1 MKLLNKLYMAQHL
14 IFEGA
19 ELAGKSWLMSQ
30 VYNHL
35 EPKYNQNKNILD
47 GCHWFNCD
55 IGVYGTGHGQKV
67 IDGYL
72 GIFEELREKN
82 LIVEKLHISD
92 KVYNQ
97 IYNNLE
103 LDYSLVEDR
112 LQNLDF
118 KIILI
123 KFPEDENILEKRIQD
138 RLNIYPNYKNILHSA
153 TWYIEQQ
160 HKYIKA
166 VKESRLPSLVVET
179 NTLPDDKLVQ
189 DILHWI
195 GEQ

>member
-1 MKLLNKLYMAQHL
+1 MAQHL